1 MKKAIVIIIITG
13 AILAGVFF
21 ALRKEAKFNLP
32 SYKTAEITRGSV
44 EQTISSTG
52 SLNPVSTIEVG
63 TQVSGTIVKV
73 YVDYNDVVRNNQ
85 VIAEIDRQ
93 PLLSKLSQIQA
104 AYSRAEAMYEQS
116 KTEFER
122 NKPLHDKGLIS
133 DQEFFNTKTGYLAQK
148 ATLDGARADVET
160 ARTNLTY
167 ATIRSPINGTV
178 IKRNVE
184 VGQTVAASLSAPTL
198 FIIAEDLK
206 KMEILAD
213 VDESDIGKIQTGQE
227 VSFNVPAYPDQQ
239 FKGTVNQIRLQ
250 PTMVQN
256 VVTYSVVIKAENPD
270 GTLLPGM
277 TANVEFIAEKADN
290 TLLIPS
296 AALRFKPSDEII
308 QRTMKDRQQ
317 ERQRK
322 GDSAGN
328 SGSNLKRG
336 KNDQFNGGSKQEN
349 RGMIWILTNTNELR
363 PAFVRIGIS
372 NGSVT
377 SITGRE
383 LTEGTKVVI
392 GTINKQKD
400 KKQSASRSLFA
411 PPRGV
416 PWDQVVMA
424 LTINR
429 M

>member
-1 MKKAIVIIIITG
+1 MKKAIVIITITI

-21 ALRKEAKFNLP
+21 ALSKKGKFKAP
-32 SYKTAEITRGSV
+32 SYKTAEITQGSV

-52 SLNPVSTIEVG
+52 SLNPVSTIEIG

-73 YVDYNDVVRNNQ
+73 FVDYNDVVRKNQ

-93 PLLSKLSQIQA
+93 PLLSKLNQVQA
-104 AYSRAEAMYEQS
+104 SYSRAEAMYEQS

-122 NKPLHDKGLIS
+122 NKPLHEKGLIS
-133 DQEFFNTKTGYLAQK
+133 DQEFSNTKTSFLAQK
-148 ATLDGARADVET
+148 ATLEGARADIET

-227 VSFNVPAYPDQQ
+227 VSFNVPAYPDKQ

-256 VVTYSVVIKAENPD
+256 VVTYNVVIKAENPD

-277 TANVEFIAEKADN
+277 TANVEFIAEKVDS

-296 AALRFKPSDEII
+296 AALRFKPSDEIV
-308 QRTMKDRQQ
+308 QRAMKDRQQ
-317 ERQRK
+317 ERQRN

-328 SGSNLKRG
+328 SGSNFTKG
-336 KNDQFNGGSKQEN
+336 DHGQYNGASKHGN

-363 PAFVRIGIS
+363 PAFVSIGIS
-372 NGSVT
+372 DGSVT

-383 LTEGTKVVI
+383 LKAGIKVVI
-392 GTINKQKD
+392 GTIDKQKD
-400 KKQSASRSLFA
+400 KKQSTSRTLFA
-411 PPRGV
+411 PPRRGS
-416 PWDQVVMA
+416 MGS
-424 LTINR
+424 NSYGHR
-429 M
+429 